1 MAQSNL
7 EKTHGLLGHYAG
19 FASRFVALLLDG
31 LIIFLAL
38 GVVNMAIF
46 TVQVLFQLAVLNETV
61 RTRWGALSNLITT
74 IAEPTP
80 SLIVVISA
88 IVIIVYHI
96 FFLATAGRTPGKAF
110 MGLRVLTT
118 EGNRVSF
125 MRAVIRL
132 AGYVLSALP
141 IFAGFVLVLL
151 DDRRQCFHDK
161 LAGTYVV
168 YAWRAR
174 PDEQFLVREIQHLS
188 RSRPAAS
195 QTGDSPEAS
204 A

>member
-7 EKTHGLLGHYAG
+7 DKSYGLLGHYAG

-38 GVVNMAIF
+38 GIVNMAIF

-61 RTRWGALSNLITT
+61 RTQWGALSELITT

-80 SLIVVISA
+80 GLIVVISS
-88 IVIIVYHI
+88 IVIIIYHI

-118 EGNRVSF
+118 GGNRVSF
-125 MRAVIRL
+125 VRAVLRL
-132 AGYVLSALP
+132 VGYVLSALP

-174 PDEQFLVREIQHLS
+174 PDEQFLVREIQNLS
-188 RSRPAAS
+188 RTPSTAG
-195 QTGDSPEAS
+195 QTGDSAETS